1 MRHNLFF
8 RLLAL
13 GAFAAVSLYSQVFN
27 AQVTG
32 LVTDPS
38 GAVIPNAKLTM
49 TNLASGT
56 AYSAVSN
63 ATGIYR
69 FPNLAPA
76 NYRLNCSVIGF
87 KSFEQG
93 PITLQVNQT
102 LEVNVPLAT
111 GPTSEQ
117 VTVSAAPPPLDTESS
132 TLGQVVTTRSI
143 VSLPLNIRDPFALV
157 ALTPGV
163 ILGSNF
169 GNGGGQDV
177 GRNFFKSDF
186 NVGGGRSGSQEILL
200 DGSPDTTPD
209 INRGVI
215 DPPVDS
221 VQEFK
226 VQANSFD
233 AQFGRTSGG
242 VVNMITKSGTND
254 LHGVAYDF
262 ERHSVLDANSFF
274 NNRSG
279 QPKQSFQRHQFG
291 ANAGAPILKNKWFM
305 FGDYEGLRQAYPAST
320 ISTVP
325 TASQIS
331 GDFSQTRAAN
341 GTPITIYD
349 PTTLATLADGTRQRT
364 AFPGNII
371 PSSRLNPVA
380 TAVLGYYPGQN
391 LPGNAITG
399 ASNYIFA
406 SKSITNSD
414 KYDIR
419 SDGNLGA
426 NDRMFVRVSRQL
438 DARLVPGTMPLPVGG
453 GRQTFDHYT
462 QGVASYTHLVSADT
476 VANAS
481 FSFTRG
487 LASQFG
493 RSQGFDV
500 SKLDLPAS
508 YVSQVASQ
516 FPVFSPSDAVGT
528 SNGGDSF
535 TQFQPR
541 NVWAF
546 LGSVAHQRG
555 KHSLKAGVDI
565 RYLHFNE
572 GQNATASGAFSFSRL
587 FTQGPVP
594 TQASTTGGFGVA
606 SMLLGD
612 TSGGS
617 VNVINPI
624 STQSSYYAAYVQD
637 DWRVTQRLT
646 INIGLRWDVGI
657 GDREKYNRLA
667 YFDPNAISP
676 VGAAAGLPDLKG
688 ALAWIG
694 QGNPSTQQ
702 STDWRN
708 FGPRFGLA
716 YSLDT
721 KTVIRG
727 GYGIFFLPRNVQ
739 GNGDGAVEAVRTT
752 TMVASIDGLNPATTI
767 SNPFPSGL
775 LPALNDRNVLANIG
789 TSLAA
794 PIYAFKNGYS
804 QTWSLGVQRQL
815 PWGLVLDAHYWGS
828 KSTRLLTTWNINQL
842 PDAYLAFGTHLNDL
856 VTNPFY
862 SQHLGGVLA
871 NSTFSRQQSLLPY
884 PQYSGISQV
893 FVPDGNSTYEAGTLQ
908 VEKRLSS
915 KMTFLA
921 AYTRSKAIDDVRTP
935 LDVYNRSLEKGLSGF
950 DTPNQFRLSGVYNLP
965 FGKDRDYA
973 KSMNRF
979 VNAII
984 GDWDLSGILA
994 IQSGQPIGIS
1004 RPSVNNGTSA
1014 HLDNPTIAEWFNTSV
1029 FSVAPSYTFGN
1040 VGPVLPDVRTAPQ
1053 RNTDAVLSKNFGLHI
1068 RERAV
1073 TVQFRSEFYNVFNQV
1088 QFGGPSTSVSSL
1100 SFGQVTSQANNPR
1113 DIQFGLKLNF

>member
-1 MRHNLFF
+1 MRHNS
-8 RLLAL
+8 LLQLLVLGVFTAAAL
-13 GAFAAVSLYSQVFN
+13 LGQAFH

-32 LVTDPS
+32 VVTDPT
-38 GAVIPNAKLTM
+38 GAVVPGAKLTM
-49 TNLASGT
+49 TNLATGT
-56 AYSAVSN
+56 EHTSVSN
-63 ATGIYR
+63 GAGIYR
-69 FPNLAPA
+69 FPDLEPA
-76 NYRLNCSVIGF
+76 TYRLNCTLTGF
-87 KSFEQG
+87 KSFEQK
-93 PITLQVNQT
+93 PVTLQVNQT
-102 LEVNVPLAT
+102 LEINVPLAQ
-111 GPTSEQ
+111 GATSEQ

-143 VSLPLNIRDPFALV
+143 VNLPLNIRDPFALV

-242 VVNMITKSGTND
+242 VINMITKSGTNEI
-254 LHGVAYDF
+254 HGVGYDF

-291 ANAGAPILKNKWFM
+291 ANAGGPVIKSKWFL
-305 FGDYEGLRQAYPAST
+305 FGDYEGLRQSYPAST

-325 TASQIS
+325 TDLQKS
-331 GDFSQTRAAN
+331 GNFSQTFAAN
-341 GTPITIYD
+341 GAPIVVYD
-349 PTTLATLADGTRQRT
+349 PASLATLSDGTRQRS
-364 AFPGNII
+364 AFPGNVI
-371 PSSRLNPVA
+371 PSSRMNAVGS
-380 TAVLGYYPGQN
+380 AVLGYYPSAN
-391 LPGNAITG
+391 LPGNAVTG
-399 ASNYIFA
+399 ASNFIFA

-419 SDGNLGA
+419 SDVNLGSS
-426 NDRMFVRVSRQL
+426 DRMFVRVSRQE
-438 DARLVPGTMPLPVGG
+438 DARLVPGSMPLPVGG
-453 GRQTFDHYT
+453 GRQTFDHYLQT
-462 QGVASYTHLVSADT
+462 MADYTHLISATT
-476 VANAS
+476 VAEAS

-500 SKLDLPAS
+500 SKLNLPAS
-508 YVSQVASQ
+508 YISEVASQ
-516 FPVFSPSDAVGT
+516 FPVFSPSDSVAT
-528 SNGGDSF
+528 SNGSDSF
-535 TQFQPR
+535 TQYQPR
-541 NVWAF
+541 NVWAV
-546 LGSVAHQRG
+546 LGSVAHQKG
-555 KHSLKAGVDI
+555 KHSLKVGGDI
-565 RYLHFNE
+565 RLLHFNE
-572 GQNATASGAFSFSRL
+572 GQNAVASGSFSFSRL
-587 FTQGPVP
+587 FTQGPTP

-612 TSGGS
+612 ASGGS

-624 STQSSYYAAYVQD
+624 STQGSYYALYVQD
-637 DWRVTQRLT
+637 DWRATQRLT
-646 INIGLRWDVGI
+646 INVGLRWDVGM
-657 GDREKYNRLA
+657 GDKEKYNRLA
-667 YFDPNAISP
+667 YFDPSVTSP
-676 VGAAAGLPDLKG
+676 VGAAAGLPNLKG

-702 STDWRN
+702 ATDWHN
-708 FGPRFGLA
+708 FGPRFGFA
-716 YSLDT
+716 YNLDS

-727 GYGIFFLPRNVQ
+727 GYGIFFLPRNIQ

-752 TMVASIDGLNPATTI
+752 TMVASIDGLTPATTM

-794 PIYAFKNGYS
+794 PIYAFKNAYS
-804 QTWSLGVQRQL
+804 QTWSFGVQREL
-815 PWGLVLDAHYWGS
+815 PWGMVLDAHYWGS
-828 KSTRLLTTWNINQL
+828 KSTRLQTTWNINQL
-842 PDAYLAFGTHLNDL
+842 PDVYLSMTTHLNDL
-856 VTNPFY
+856 VPNPFY
-862 SQHLGGVLA
+862 SQSLGGVLA
-871 NSTFSRQQSLLPY
+871 SSTFSRQQSLLPY
-884 PQYSGISQV
+884 PQYGGISQV
-893 FVPDGNSTYEAGTLQ
+893 YVPDGNSSYEAGTLQ

-921 AYTRSKAIDDVRTP
+921 AYTRSKAIDNVRTP
-935 LDVYNRSLEKGLSGF
+935 QDVYNRALEKGLSGF

-965 FGKDRDYA
+965 FGRDRDHF
-973 KSMNRF
+973 KSMNRV
-979 VNAII
+979 VNAVL
-984 GDWDLSGILA
+984 GDWDLSGILNV
-994 IQSGQPIGIS
+994 QSGQPIGIS

-1014 HLDNPTIAEWFNTSV
+1014 HLDNPTIAQWFNTSV
-1029 FSVAPSYTFGN
+1029 FSVAQAYTFGN
-1040 VGPVLPDVRTAPQ
+1040 VGPVLPDVRNAPM
-1053 RNTDAVLSKNFGLHI
+1053 RNVDAVLAKNFGFHI
-1068 RERAV
+1068 AERAI
-1073 TVQFRSEFYNVFNQV
+1073 TMQFRSEFYNLFNRV
-1088 QFGGPSTSVSSL
+1088 QFGGPNTSVSSL